1 MGEKGNFTS
10 QFVIFELE
18 LSVMHTALHLAVPV
32 SECDCDCAFTV
43 FDDPF
48 CNYFMMKSK
57 LSLFDEDSSI
67 ILRD

>member
-1 MGEKGNFTS
+1 MGEKGSFTS
-10 QFVIFELE
+10 QFVIFELK
-18 LSVMHTALHLAVPV
+18 LSLETHTALRLAEPV
-32 SECDCDCAFTV
+32 SECDCAFTV

-57 LSLFDEDSSI
+57 LSLADEDSSI